1 MSGANAIEDRLL
13 GEAGTTVHLAWLDS
27 TATEQSVDLT
37 RSGYISTTIDYQ
49 MTAGDVGYIKIRQ
62 FDATTLSELDY
73 AIRTLRNAGAASLLF
88 DLRDNAGGLLDAAL
102 NCIDLICPEGVMAWA
117 ESRDGTQEV
126 LGTSSGDSVVDLP
139 IVCLVNGNTA
149 SAAELFASCL
159 RDMSGA
165 RLVGSTTY
173 GKGTIQ
179 SSPQR
184 LSDGSAV
191 VVTVARLIASNGE
204 SFDTTGLTVD
214 VERPLTSDEQVAF
227 YDFTLETD
235 PQILRAVNAAQT
247 LTGSATV
254 GGVNAASSQAASS
267 EDAAGSEAST
277 QAIQALEDLAGK
289 TVGVQL
295 GTTGDLLMSEEV
307 GKADGLNLAGVEQY
321 NKAADAVQALLTN
334 KIDAVCIDDQV
345 AKNFVAANPDELT
358 MLDTAFAEESY
369 AIAVSKD
376 NPDLTEQLNGAIAEL
391 KENGTLD
398 AILDKYIAKVEG
410 ATGYVS
416 PEGTEY
422 PNGTLVMATNATF
435 DPYEYIENGEIV
447 GIDAEFAKALCDKLG
462 YDLHIEDM
470 EFDSIIAAVN
480 SGKADFGMAG
490 MTVTPERQEQIDFT
504 DTYCTAAQSIIVLK

>member
-1 MSGANAIEDRLL
+1 MNKKISVGMMLTIVILAMTVTFSVTMLLAMRLFDSTVSNVKEKESMYSKIAELDRYVRSNDYYTIDETLLYDTISSGYLVGTGDRYARYYTADAYAKLLDIQNGVLMGIGVEVAQDQTGYAKVLKVYDGSPAQEAGIEAGNYITTIDDTDVRTMSGANAIEDRLL

-117 ESRDGTQEV
+117 ESKDGSQEV

-139 IVCLVNGNTA
+139 MVCLVNGNTA
-149 SAAELFASCL
+149 SAGELFASCL

-165 RLVGSTTY
+165 RLVGTTTY

-214 VERPLTSDEQVAF
+214 VERPLTSDEQGAF

-235 PQILRAVNAAQT
+235 PQILRAVNTAQT

-254 GGVNAASSQAASS
+254 GGVNAASSEAAGEEEAGEEAASGEAAGEEAASS
-267 EDAAGSEAST
+267 EAAASSQETAASSEAS
-277 QAIQALEDLAGK
+277 ASSDE
-289 TVGVQL
+289 
-295 GTTGDLLMSEEV
+295 
-307 GKADGLNLAGVEQY
+307 
-321 NKAADAVQALLTN
+321 AA
-334 KIDAVCIDDQV
+334 
-345 AKNFVAANPDELT
+345 
-358 MLDTAFAEESY
+358 
-369 AIAVSKD
+369 
-376 NPDLTEQLNGAIAEL
+376 
-391 KENGTLD
+391 
-398 AILDKYIAKVEG
+398 
-410 ATGYVS
+410 
-416 PEGTEY
+416 
-422 PNGTLVMATNATF
+422 
-435 DPYEYIENGEIV
+435 
-447 GIDAEFAKALCDKLG
+447 
-462 YDLHIEDM
+462 
-470 EFDSIIAAVN
+470 
-480 SGKADFGMAG
+480 
-490 MTVTPERQEQIDFT
+490 
-504 DTYCTAAQSIIVLK
+504 

>member
-1 MSGANAIEDRLL
+1 MNKKISVGMMLTIVILAMTVTFSVTMLLAMRLFDSTVSNVKEKESMYSKISELDRYVRSNDYYTIDESVLYDTIASGYLLGTGDRYARYYTAQAYTELLDVQNGVLMGIGVELAQDQTGYAKVLKVYDGSPAQEAGITAGNYITAIDGEDVKTISGAEAIQARLR
-13 GEAGTTVHLAWLDS
+13 GEAGTTVNLTWLDS
-27 TATEQSVDLT
+27 ESTEQTLDLT
-37 RSGYISTTIDYQ
+37 RSGYITTTVDYQ
-49 MTAGDVGYIKIRQ
+49 MTAGNVGYIKIRQ
-62 FDATTLSELDY
+62 FDSTTLSELDY
-73 AIRTLRNAGAASLLF
+73 AIRSLRSAGAASLIF

-191 VVTVARLIASNGE
+191 VVTVAKLIASNGE

-267 EDAAGSEAST
+267 EDAAGSEASSG
-277 QAIQALEDLAGK
+277 E
-289 TVGVQL
+289 
-295 GTTGDLLMSEEV
+295 
-307 GKADGLNLAGVEQY
+307 
-321 NKAADAVQALLTN
+321 AASG
-334 KIDAVCIDDQV
+334 
-345 AKNFVAANPDELT
+345 
-358 MLDTAFAEESY
+358 DTAPEE
-369 AIAVSKD
+369 
-376 NPDLTEQLNGAIAEL
+376 
-391 KENGTLD
+391 
-398 AILDKYIAKVEG
+398 
-410 ATGYVS
+410 
-416 PEGTEY
+416 
-422 PNGTLVMATNATF
+422 
-435 DPYEYIENGEIV
+435 
-447 GIDAEFAKALCDKLG
+447 
-462 YDLHIEDM
+462 
-470 EFDSIIAAVN
+470 AA
-480 SGKADFGMAG
+480 SSS
-490 MTVTPERQEQIDFT
+490 E
-504 DTYCTAAQSIIVLK
+504 AASSEAAASSDEAA